1 MKFLTFL
8 GTGACTTVED
18 TLHDGIFSC
27 TTVEDIFHDGI
38 FSPRRAN
45 SNATLIDQL
54 QPKEAA
60 LVLKLICRESEVQFS
75 AANILRLGQR

>member
-1 MKFLTFL
+1 M
-8 GTGACTTVED
+8 ED
-18 TLHDGIFSC
+18 TL
-27 TTVEDIFHDGI
+27 HDGI

-54 QPKEAA
+54 QSKESV